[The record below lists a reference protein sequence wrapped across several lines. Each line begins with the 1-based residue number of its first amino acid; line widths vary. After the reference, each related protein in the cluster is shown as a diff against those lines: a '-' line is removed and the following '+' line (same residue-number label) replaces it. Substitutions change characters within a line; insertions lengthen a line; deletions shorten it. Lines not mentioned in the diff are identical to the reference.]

1 MAPAPASLDPTRA
14 SETRTYQLTTTLI
27 VCPIFA
33 GVLVA
38 LRLYTRLTII
48 RKRFWEDASIAIAL
62 TFSIVMSLFNQLA
75 VMYGSGRHFETISPP
90 EFVEFLKVGIVVT
103 QVYSL
108 AHFFLKLS
116 ILLQYVRVSVTPI
129 DRRLCQGLIVVLC
142 LGYATFIVMRMVR
155 CIPIQAQWTPNLP
168 GGKCFFNSTWF
179 MFASQV
185 WNMVMDFVM
194 LLVPLLVLRHSRA
207 PLLHRVL
214 IGVVLAFGSSACII
228 SILRLH
234 TLHPSTTSSDPS
246 WDKVPSAIFG
256 IIEVNVG
263 IACAAVVTLRPLFRV
278 VQDRTKRDADPSTEA
293 AGAIRFGNFPG
304 RRHMMISDDGLG
316 LVTFGSDTTRVA
328 SACQCG
334 HIESGVDVGRCR
346 HHGNSKSSF
355 ADTKTVGPRQLER
368 GNSMLVQFR
377 YTEKI
382 Q

>member
-214 IGVVLAFGSSACII
+214 IGVVLAFGSS
-228 SILRLH
+228 
-234 TLHPSTTSSDPS
+234 
-246 WDKVPSAIFG
+246 KVPWLLLPRPSRLTSPGLASSPSCGFTRCTLLPRRATHRGTRSQALSSASSRSMSASHAQQSSPSAPYFG
-256 IIEVNVG
+256 SCRTGPNGMRIP
-263 IACAAVVTLRPLFRV
+263 RPRQQEPL
-278 VQDRTKRDADPSTEA
+278 
-293 AGAIRFGNFPG
+293 
-304 RRHMMISDDGLG
+304 GLG
-316 LVTFGSDTTRVA
+316 TSQG
-328 SACQCG
+328 G
-334 HIESGVDVGRCR
+334 GI
-346 HHGNSKSSF
+346 
-355 ADTKTVGPRQLER
+355 
-368 GNSMLVQFR
+368 
-377 YTEKI
+377 
-382 Q
+382 